1 MNTLSLLR
9 TLELN
14 WHKIEQTKTEFQIEA
29 EKECLKGCSN
39 IFLF

>member
-9 TLELN
+9 TVELN
-14 WHKIEQTKTEFQIEA
+14 WHTVEQTKTKFQIEP